1 MDAAARHRPAN
12 RRLVAGAVNVN
23 VARVRIDVAAA
34 VEPRFE
40 SFQPQNA
47 RGDFCVRHP
56 LPGITDGLAPL
67 EHRSHRPAATNF
79 FHDAMQSERRAVRA
93 GGLADAKAGSG
104 TAKIFGESKFFRS
117 GSRQRAEKC
126 GGPPT
131 AATQRGIFKK
141 RNGLF
146 GDADNENKARWND
159 AVFFA
164 GAEKNF

>member
-93 GGLADAKAGSG
+93 GGLADAKAGSRA
-104 TAKIFGESKFFRS
+104 TNFFRS
-117 GSRQRAEKC
+117 GSRQRTGKC
-126 GGPPT
+126 GGLPT
-131 AATQRGIFKK
+131 AAT
-141 RNGLF
+141 
-146 GDADNENKARWND
+146 
-159 AVFFA
+159 
-164 GAEKNF
+164 